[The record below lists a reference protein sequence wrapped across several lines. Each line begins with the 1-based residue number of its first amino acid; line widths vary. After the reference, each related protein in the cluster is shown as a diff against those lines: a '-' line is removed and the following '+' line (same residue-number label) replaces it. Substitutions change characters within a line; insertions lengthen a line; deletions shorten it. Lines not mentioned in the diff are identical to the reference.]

1 MLRQLHIENYAIIDS
16 LKIELDK
23 GLTIMTGETGAGK
36 SIILGALGLILGK
49 RADTSVLYDKKR
61 KSIIEANFF
70 IKGYQLEAF
79 FDTYELDYDD
89 ELIIRREISSA
100 GKTRAF
106 INDTPVKL
114 NILQELSTQLV
125 DLHQQFDT
133 QEIFKSSFQQKV
145 LDALAENN
153 KTLKDYQ
160 EVFRSYQKDSKELK
174 ALKEK
179 SRSVNT
185 EAEFINFQLQE
196 FNQAELQAGEQKQG
210 EEELNRLNNSEEIKQ
225 VSTSSYYELLENDN
239 SLIERLEEISRQVE
253 SFSDVDPN
261 IQEIYEQLISAK
273 EELRAV
279 AHGLQNYS
287 ESVDYD
293 QQRINELNE
302 RLEII
307 YQLQSKHKVD
317 SVDELLAI
325 QTDLESRVTDN
336 DAIDKKILALTSSL
350 EKHEKKLTKFAKSL
364 SEKRKKTVP
373 SLEKSVQKLLGEL
386 SMMNAQIKVDIQAM
400 DSFGSTGKDQIEF
413 LFSANLGGEFKPLKS
428 VASGGETSRLA
439 LCIKSIIA
447 DVMHLPTM
455 IFDEIDSGVS
465 GEVALKMGQILNGL
479 SEKHQLVSIT
489 HSPQIASK
497 ADCHFYIYKEV
508 KDKRTVTGIK
518 LLSET
523 ERITE
528 IAKMLSGDPPSN
540 AAKSNAKELIDVN

>member
-1 MLRQLHIENYAIIDS
+1 MLQQLHIENYAIIDS
-16 LKIELDK
+16 LKIEFDK

-49 RADTSVLYDKKR
+49 RADTSVLYDKSR
-61 KSIIEANFF
+61 KSIIEADFK
-70 IKGYQLEAF
+70 IKGYQLEPF
-79 FDTYELDYDD
+79 FEAYELDFDE
-89 ELIIRREISSA
+89 ELIIRREISST

-145 LDALAENN
+145 LDALAKNN
-153 KTLKDYQ
+153 KTLAEYQ
-160 EVFRSYQKDSKELK
+160 AVYKTFQKDTKELK

-196 FNQAELQAGEQKQG
+196 FNEAELQAGEQNQA
-210 EEELNRLNNSEEIKQ
+210 EEDLNRLNNSEEIKK
-225 VSTSSYYELLENDN
+225 VSTSSYYQILENEG

-253 SFSDVDPN
+253 NFSSVDPN

-279 AHGLQNYS
+279 ALGLQDYGD
-287 ESVDYD
+287 SVEYD
-293 QQRINELNE
+293 EQRINQLNE

-307 YQLQSKHKVD
+307 YQLQSKHKVE
-317 SVDELLAI
+317 SVDELLSI
-325 QTDLESRVTDN
+325 QAELESRVTN
-336 DAIDKKILALTSSL
+336 NEAIDEKIKVLSVSI
-350 EKHEKKLTKFAKSL
+350 EKHEQKLNKLAKTL
-364 SEKRKKTVP
+364 SEKRKKTSP
-373 SLEKSVQKLLGEL
+373 SLEKAIKKLLSEL
-386 SMMNAQIKVDIQAM
+386 SMKNAQIKVDLQSM

-465 GEVALKMGQILNGL
+465 GEVALKMGQILSEL
-479 SEKHQLVSIT
+479 SQKHQLLSIT

-497 ADCHFYIYKEV
+497 ADRHFYIYKEV

-518 LLSET
+518 TLNESE
-523 ERITE
+523 RVTE

-540 AAKSNAKELIDVN
+540 AAKSNAKELIDVD

>member
-1 MLRQLHIENYAIIDS
+1 MLQQLHIENYAIIDS
-16 LKIELDK
+16 LKIEFDK

-49 RADTSVLYDKKR
+49 RADTSVLYDKSR
-61 KSIIEANFF
+61 KSIIEADFK
-70 IKGYQLEAF
+70 IKGYKLEPF
-79 FDTYELDYDD
+79 FEAYELDFDE
-89 ELIIRREISSA
+89 ELIIRREISST

-114 NILQELSTQLV
+114 NVLQELSTQLV

-145 LDALAENN
+145 LDALAKND
-153 KTLKDYQ
+153 KTLSEYQ
-160 EVFRSYQKDSKELK
+160 AVYKAFQKDTKELK

-179 SRSVNT
+179 SRNVNT

-196 FNQAELQAGEQKQG
+196 FNEAELQAGEQNQA
-210 EEELNRLNNSEEIKQ
+210 EEDLNRLNNSEEIKKI
-225 VSTSSYYELLENDN
+225 STSSYYEILENDG

-253 SFSDVDPN
+253 NFSSVDPK
-261 IQEIYEQLISAK
+261 IQEIYEQLVSAK
-273 EELRAV
+273 EELRSV
-279 AHGLQNYS
+279 AIGLQDYGD
-287 ESVDYD
+287 SVEYD
-293 QQRINELNE
+293 EQRINQLNE

-317 SVDELLAI
+317 SVDELLSI
-325 QTDLESRVTDN
+325 QAELESRVTN
-336 DAIDKKILALTSSL
+336 NEAIDAKIKTLSASIQ
-350 EKHEKKLTKFAKSL
+350 KHEQKLAKFAKTL
-364 SEKRKKTVP
+364 SDKRKKTSP
-373 SLEKSVQKLLGEL
+373 SLEKAIKKLLSEL
-386 SMMNAQIKVDIQAM
+386 SMKNAQIKVDLKTM
-400 DSFGSTGKDQIEF
+400 ESFGSTGKDQIEF

-465 GEVALKMGQILNGL
+465 GEVALKMGQILSEL
-479 SEKHQLVSIT
+479 SQKHQLLSIT

-497 ADCHFYIYKEV
+497 ADRHFYIYKEV

-518 LLSET
+518 TLNKSE
-523 ERITE
+523 RVTE

-540 AAKSNAKELIDVN
+540 AAKSNAKELIDVD

>member
-23 GLTIMTGETGAGK
+23 GLTILTGETGAGK

-49 RADTSVLYDKKR
+49 RADTGVLYDKSR
-61 KSIIEANFF
+61 KSIIEAEF
-70 IKGYQLEAF
+70 IINGYQLEPF
-79 FDTYELDYDD
+79 FQTHELDYED

-100 GKTRAF
+100 GKSRAF

-114 NILQELSTQLV
+114 NILQELSSQLV

-145 LDALAENN
+145 LDALASNN
-153 KTLKDYQ
+153 DILKEYQ
-160 EVFRSYQKDSKELK
+160 LIYKAYQKDTKELK
-174 ALKEK
+174 ALKEQA
-179 SRSVNT
+179 RNINT
-185 EAEFINFQLQE
+185 EAEFIAFQLQE
-196 FNQAELQAGEQKQG
+196 FHQAELQEDEQEKG

-225 VSTSSYYELLENDN
+225 VSTSSYYELLENEN
-239 SLIERLEEISRQVE
+239 SIIERLEEISRQIE
-253 SFSDVDPN
+253 NFSTVDQE
-261 IQEIYEQLISAK
+261 IQEIYEQILNAK

-279 AHGLQNYS
+279 ANGLQNYS
-287 ESVDYD
+287 ESVEYD

-317 SVDELLAI
+317 SVKELLNI
-325 QTDLESRVTDN
+325 QSDLESRVTSN
-336 DAIDKKILALTSSL
+336 EAIDKNIAELTLSI
-350 EKHEKKLTKFAKSL
+350 EKHDKKLNKLANTL
-364 SEKRKKTVP
+364 SEKRKKTAP
-373 SLEKSVQKLLGEL
+373 TLEKAVHKLLNDL
-386 SMMNAQIKVDIQAM
+386 SMKNAKIKVDLLAM
-400 DSFGSTGKDQIEF
+400 DTFGSTGKDQIEF

-465 GEVALKMGQILNGL
+465 GEVAVKMGQILNGL
-479 SEKHQLVSIT
+479 SQKHQLLSIT
-489 HSPQIASK
+489 HSPQIAAK
-497 ADCHFYIYKEV
+497 ADCHFFIYKEI
-508 KDKRTVTGIK
+508 KDQRTVTGIK
-518 LLSET
+518 ILNESE
-523 ERITE
+523 RVTE

-540 AAKSNAKELIDVN
+540 AAKDNAKELINVN

>member
-1 MLRQLHIENYAIIDS
+1 MLQQLHIENYAIIDS
-16 LKIELDK
+16 LKIEFDK

-49 RADTSVLYDKKR
+49 RADTSVLYDKSR
-61 KSIIEANFF
+61 KSIIEADFK
-70 IKGYQLEAF
+70 IKGYKLEPF
-79 FDTYELDYDD
+79 FEAYELDFDE
-89 ELIIRREISSA
+89 ELIIRREISST

-114 NILQELSTQLV
+114 NVLQELSTQLV

-145 LDALAENN
+145 LDALAKND
-153 KTLKDYQ
+153 KTLSEYQ
-160 EVFRSYQKDSKELK
+160 AVYKAFQKDTKELK

-179 SRSVNT
+179 SRNVNT

-196 FNQAELQAGEQKQG
+196 FNEAELQAGEQNQA
-210 EEELNRLNNSEEIKQ
+210 EEDLNRLNNSEEIKKI
-225 VSTSSYYELLENDN
+225 STSSYYEILENDG

-253 SFSDVDPN
+253 NFSSVDPK
-261 IQEIYEQLISAK
+261 IQEIYEQLVSAK
-273 EELRAV
+273 EELRSV
-279 AHGLQNYS
+279 AIGLQDYGD
-287 ESVDYD
+287 SVEYD
-293 QQRINELNE
+293 EQRINQLNE

-317 SVDELLAI
+317 SVDELLSI
-325 QTDLESRVTDN
+325 QAELESRVTN
-336 DAIDKKILALTSSL
+336 NEAIDAKIKTLSASIQ
-350 EKHEKKLTKFAKSL
+350 KHEQKLAKFAKTL
-364 SEKRKKTVP
+364 SDKRKKTSP
-373 SLEKSVQKLLGEL
+373 SLEKAIKKLLSEL
-386 SMMNAQIKVDIQAM
+386 SMKNAQIKVDLKTM
-400 DSFGSTGKDQIEF
+400 ESFGSTGKDQIEF

-465 GEVALKMGQILNGL
+465 GEVALKMGQILSEL
-479 SEKHQLVSIT
+479 SQKHQLLSIT

-497 ADCHFYIYKEV
+497 ADRHFYIYKEV

-518 LLSET
+518 TLNKSE
-523 ERITE
+523 RVTE
-528 IAKMLSGDPPSN
+528 IAKMLSGDPPSK
-540 AAKSNAKELIDVN
+540 AAKSNAKELIDVD